1 MAPRDLNQ
9 QQQERDPTAEDEGEG
24 IDFEHV
30 KEMVGFVLRAP
41 RRRPLLAIGVF
52 TIGAALGVTA
62 AATMPRTYNS
72 QVKLL
77 AQSNFVIPNISGRSI
92 SNDNPTKDLADQIL
106 RRDNII
112 ALAKETDLAERHFAS
127 RSPALKLKDKLLAG
141 HMTPEDKLKAVVA
154 TLEKNVTVTVQDSNV
169 IIGVDWFQSQL
180 AYDLVTAVQ
189 KNFQAAQY
197 DGDVAMIRDTITML
211 QQHAQTEE
219 SAVDT
224 ELEEY
229 RKFAAPPPV
238 PSVPPSAAPSAAPP
252 MVRAPRY
259 IPPRTAAT
267 AGAAPIPIDP
277 DLAATLDEKRQQIK
291 SIEAERQ
298 RSLEG
303 LRGQLTQAELTLTP
317 QHPTVITLQQK
328 IAELSAP
335 DPHLAELK
343 AEERALLSS
352 IAPPPL
358 PKANNSGSNNSGGG
372 TGGGTNPPPGLLG
385 ATDPTPPPPVS
396 TLGTPNEDPR
406 AQLVRAKLEGAIRR
420 YQDAV
425 YRIDAANMELEIL
438 RTAFKYRYTVVTP
451 AEVPLKPKKAV
462 GPMVGVG
469 SVIGSLLLA
478 LLLSAAV
485 DLWSGRIIEEWQVRR
500 ALKLEILGEFDPT
513 TSLPAGPS

>member
-1 MAPRDLNQ
+1 MAPPRDLNQ
-9 QQQERDPTAEDEGEG
+9 QQQERDPTAEEEGEG

-77 AQSNFVIPNISGRSI
+77 AQSNFNVPNLRSLP
-92 SNDNPTKDLADQIL
+92 NDNPTKDLADHIL

-112 ALAKETDLAERHFAS
+112 ALAKETDLAERHFAT

-141 HMTPEDKLKAVVA
+141 HMTADDKLKAVVA
-154 TLEKNVTVTVQDSNV
+154 TLEKNVTVTVQDSNI
-169 IIGVDWFQSQL
+169 IIGVDWFQPQL
-180 AYDLVTAVQ
+180 TYDLVTTIQ

-211 QQHAQTEE
+211 QEHAQTEE

-238 PSVPPSAAPSAAPP
+238 PSVPPSPTPTAAAPV
-252 MVRAPRY
+252 VRMPRY
-259 IPPRTAAT
+259 VAPRTAAT
-267 AGAAPIPIDP
+267 AGATPIPIDP
-277 DLAATLDEKRQQIK
+277 DLAATLDDKRQQIK
-291 SIEAERQ
+291 SLEAERQ
-298 RSLEG
+298 RSLES
-303 LRGQLTQAELTLTP
+303 LRSQLTQAELTLTP

-328 IAELSAP
+328 IEELSAP
-335 DPHLAELK
+335 DPHIAQLK

-358 PKANNSGSNNSGGG
+358 PKPTSNNGGG
-372 TGGGTNPPPGLLG
+372 TMGMNQPPGPGPLG
-385 ATDPTPPPPVS
+385 AADPTPLPPVS

-425 YRIDAANMELEIL
+425 YRIDEANMQLEIL

-478 LLLSAAV
+478 LLLSAAI
-485 DLWSGRIIEEWQVRR
+485 DLWSGRIIEEWQVKRT
-500 ALKLEILGEFDPT
+500 LKLEVLGEFDPT